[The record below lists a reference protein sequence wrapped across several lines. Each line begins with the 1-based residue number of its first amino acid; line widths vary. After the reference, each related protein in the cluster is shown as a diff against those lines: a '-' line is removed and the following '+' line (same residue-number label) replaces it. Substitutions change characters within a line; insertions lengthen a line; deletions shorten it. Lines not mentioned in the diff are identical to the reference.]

1 MKKLFLLDAFA
12 LIYRAHFAFIRNP
25 LINSK
30 GMNVS
35 AITGFTN
42 TLYDILRKEKPT
54 HIAVVFDLPGPTFR
68 HEMFEPYKAQR
79 EEQPEDITWSIPYI
93 KDIIKGFN
101 IPVASCAG
109 YEADDVI
116 GTLAKQAE
124 KEGFTVYMM
133 TPDKDYAQLVSENI
147 FMYKPASFGNG
158 IQILGVQEVLEKWQ
172 IARID
177 QVIDILGLQGD
188 AVDNIPGIRGVGAK
202 TAVNFIREYGSVE
215 GLLENVDQLK
225 GKMKEKVEA
234 GKADALL
241 SKQLATIAID
251 CPIQFDAE
259 AYKVEPINKEALRPI
274 FNELEFRRLAQR
286 ILGSEPAVQTDLFGN
301 PIKTDQG
308 ATVKTAPIDNSN
320 ALAPNN
326 IQNTQHQ
333 YHLVDDAEKRQALI
347 KMLSQQKIFCFDT
360 ETTGLSTSEAELVGI
375 SFSIVPHEAWYVPL
389 PVSKSET
396 NAILS
401 AFQEIFE
408 NEKIEK
414 IGQNIKYDVL
424 MLKWYGI
431 EVKGRFWDTMI
442 MHYLLEPESRHN
454 MNYLSETLLKYSPV
468 SIESLI
474 GKNGKNQLS
483 MRDVPLDKIKEYAGE
498 DADITLQLKLELEKH
513 LKDELLKLYLDIEE
527 PLIHVL
533 VEVEYNGVAIDVPFL
548 MDYSLV
554 LEKEIK
560 HVKAKIYEQAGLKDF
575 NLDSPKQVGQVFFE
589 VMGIPYKWKKT
600 KTGQYSTNEEKLKEL
615 SKEHQIV
622 DDLLTYRSLAKLKST
637 YVDALPKLV
646 SKRTK
651 RIHSSFNQALT
662 ATGRLSS
669 QNPNLQNIPIR
680 SERGKEVRKAFV
692 TGQKDHV
699 LLAADYSQIELRLVA
714 EISGDENMIA
724 AFKNGDDIHKAT
736 AAKIYKVSLDE
747 VTKAQ
752 RYNAKT
758 VNFSIIYGAGATNLS
773 KSLDI
778 KRTEAKELIEQ
789 YFNEFSGLKS
799 YMETVVNKAREKGYV
814 STLKGRRRHLR
825 DINSRNGMI
834 RSAAERNAINSPIQG
849 SAADMIKIAMIK
861 IHAALKENGLRT
873 MMTSQVHDELIF
885 EVPIGELDMVKAIV
899 QENMATAIEDL
910 QVPILVGMDTGDNWL
925 DAH

>member
-1 MKKLFLLDAFA
+1 M
-12 LIYRAHFAFIRNP
+12 
-25 LINSK
+25 
-30 GMNVS
+30 
-35 AITGFTN
+35 
-42 TLYDILRKEKPT
+42 
-54 HIAVVFDLPGPTFR
+54 
-68 HEMFEPYKAQR
+68 
-79 EEQPEDITWSIPYI
+79 
-93 KDIIKGFN
+93 
-101 IPVASCAG
+101 
-109 YEADDVI
+109 
-116 GTLAKQAE
+116 
-124 KEGFTVYMM
+124 
-133 TPDKDYAQLVSENI
+133 EN
-147 FMYKPASFGNG
+147 
-158 IQILGVQEVLEKWQ
+158 
-172 IARID
+172 
-177 QVIDILGLQGD
+177 
-188 AVDNIPGIRGVGAK
+188 
-202 TAVNFIREYGSVE
+202 
-215 GLLENVDQLK
+215 
-225 GKMKEKVEA
+225 
-234 GKADALL
+234 
-241 SKQLATIAID
+241 
-251 CPIQFDAE
+251 
-259 AYKVEPINKEALRPI
+259 
-274 FNELEFRRLAQR
+274 
-286 ILGSEPAVQTDLFGN
+286 
-301 PIKTDQG
+301 
-308 ATVKTAPIDNSN
+308 
-320 ALAPNN
+320 
-326 IQNTQHQ
+326 
-333 YHLVDDAEKRQALI
+333 
-347 KMLSQQKIFCFDT
+347 
-360 ETTGLSTSEAELVGI
+360 ET
-375 SFSIVPHEAWYVPL
+375 
-389 PVSKSET
+389 
-396 NAILS
+396 
-401 AFQEIFE
+401 E

-468 SIESLI
+468 SIQSLI

-589 VMGIPYKWKKT
+589 LIGIPYKWKKT

-692 TGQKDHV
+692 AGQKDHV

-789 YFNEFSGLKS
+789 YFNEFRGLKS

-861 IHAALKENGLRT
+861 IHAALKENGFHT

-885 EVPIGELDMVKAIV
+885 EVPIGELDMVKALV